1 MAKIPQLQR
10 LLAENF
16 PNQAW
21 IEPLI
26 RNLNQFMD
34 EVISGL
40 NKELTIEDNMAAMI
54 KVVEVDGVY
63 PLKLA
68 WNLTRRPI
76 STVVGNVELSD
87 GTPLT
92 LTTAVQVQWS
102 YNQAGQYQIDN
113 VVGISPSTGT
123 KYKLTLEIK
132 AG

>member
-68 WNLTRRPI
+68 WNLSRRPI

-92 LTTAVQVQWS
+92 LSTAVQVQWS
-102 YNQAGQYQIDN
+102 YNQAGQFQIDN
-113 VVGISPSTGT
+113 VVGITPTTGA